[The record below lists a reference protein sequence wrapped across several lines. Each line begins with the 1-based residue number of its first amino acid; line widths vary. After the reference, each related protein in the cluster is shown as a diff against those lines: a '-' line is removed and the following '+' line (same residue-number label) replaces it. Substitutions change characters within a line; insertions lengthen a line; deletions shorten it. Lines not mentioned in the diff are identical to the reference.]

1 MKLIDYDNTGL
12 IARFLSLPEIEGMP
26 PIPPYV
32 IPGDPRTFER
42 IEVADDVDATHD
54 KHYVLNE
61 VLADRP
67 TWEPTVSSTS
77 IPADGVTAI
86 TVFGIPV
93 PVKVDLFGPA
103 SDSWSG
109 AAGDVSV
116 AVGLPGAYTLLLDAF
131 PYQVVEVKFN
141 AT

>member
-1 MKLIDYDNTGL
+1 MKLIDYDNTGNIGRVL
-12 IARFLSLPEIEGMP
+12 ELSAGIDPSE
-26 PIPPYV
+26 IPPFL

-42 IEVADDVDATHD
+42 IEVTDDVDASYD
-54 KHYVLNE
+54 KHYVLDQQ
-61 VLADRP
+61 LADRP
-67 TWEPTVSSTS
+67 TWTPIVSSDS

-86 TVFGIPV
+86 TVSGIPA

-116 AVGLPGAYTLLLDAF
+116 AVGLSGDYTLLIDAF
-131 PYQVVEVKFN
+131 PYQLVEVKFN

>member
-12 IARFLSLPEIEGMP
+12 IGRVLTVPNIEGMP
-26 PIPPYV
+26 EIPPFS
-32 IPGDPRTFER
+32 IPGDPRTFDR
-42 IEVADDVDATHD
+42 IEVSDDQEVSYT
-54 KHYVLNE
+54 KQYVLNAE
-61 VLADRP
+61 VLDRP
-67 TWEPTVSSTS
+67 TWNPTVSSAS

-86 TVFGIPV
+86 TVSGIPA

-116 AVGLPGAYTLLLDAF
+116 AVGLPGAYTLLIDAF
-131 PYQVVEVKFN
+131 PYQLVEVKFN